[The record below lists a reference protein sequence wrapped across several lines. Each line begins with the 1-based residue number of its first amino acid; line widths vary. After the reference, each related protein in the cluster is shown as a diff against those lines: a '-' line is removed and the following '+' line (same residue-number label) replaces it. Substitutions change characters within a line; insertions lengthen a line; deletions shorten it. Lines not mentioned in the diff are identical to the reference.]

1 MHARARH
8 LHMHV
13 CTRAVHMHAHAHV
26 VHVHVHGHVHGHG
39 HGHGHLHVHVCTC
52 MQAFASL
59 PGKHAV
65 LQETSAQHFPQA
77 ALHGVHGSTGDWET
91 RAFFPR
97 LGPAP
102 PEV

>member
-1 MHARARH
+1 MH
-8 LHMHV
+8 
-13 CTRAVHMHAHAHV
+13 
-26 VHVHVHGHVHGHG
+26 VHVHVHACTRTAHAHAC
-39 HGHGHLHVHVCTC
+39 VHVCTC
-52 MQAFASL
+52 VQAFASL

-77 ALHGVHGSTGDWET
+77 ALHCVHGSTGDWET

>member
-26 VHVHVHGHVHGHG
+26 VHVHVHVHGHGHG
-39 HGHGHLHVHVCTC
+39 HGHGHLHGHVCVC

-77 ALHGVHGSTGDWET
+77 ALHSVHGSTGDWET

>member
-1 MHARARH
+1 M
-8 LHMHV
+8 
-13 CTRAVHMHAHAHV
+13 
-26 VHVHVHGHVHGHG
+26 
-39 HGHGHLHVHVCTC
+39 C

-77 ALHGVHGSTGDWET
+77 ALHCVHGSTGDWET

>member
-1 MHARARH
+1 MCMCMGMGMCA
-8 LHMHV
+8 
-13 CTRAVHMHAHAHV
+13 CAH
-26 VHVHVHGHVHGHG
+26 VHVHVCV
-39 HGHGHLHVHVCTC
+39 C

-77 ALHGVHGSTGDWET
+77 ALHCVDGSTGDWET